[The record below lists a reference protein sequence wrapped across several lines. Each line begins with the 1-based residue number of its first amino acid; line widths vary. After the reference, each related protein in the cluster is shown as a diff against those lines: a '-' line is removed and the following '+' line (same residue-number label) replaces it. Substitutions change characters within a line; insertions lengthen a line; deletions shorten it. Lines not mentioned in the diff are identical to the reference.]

1 MHKGLTLC
9 GGWKRTL
16 SQTRSKLASEWKG
29 TLSKS
34 IALAAPQF
42 FASGTPGGLNIPD
55 QHFCKGG
62 KEHRLRL
69 ASWMVQSHQV
79 SKSASEWK
87 GTPSI
92 FIASAAPQ
100 FISSRTPGGRNTR
113 DLYVCWGGKKHC
125 LRAWFSRA
133 YSALPT
139 FAHYTPMPKL
149 AGGWKGTLSIKRNG
163 SPPRNTTER
172 TLKLY
177 VKNEGYKWRRNGKL
191 QEYGG
196 HQSYQLTP
204 HGIQGPKNE
213 KKKSKSRK
221 RKGKTSP
228 KDIEA
233 DHKNE
238 ALCDSDTSEETA
250 QIDSTLAQAE
260 RAAATLAEA
269 EQDASE
275 ALSEMWR
282 RVQPAAPTREA
293 PDGNTTAPDLFQDWS
308 CPTGMLRTWKEGP
321 ILRRKAKQACKKE
334 DDHFQEYIR
343 GGRLLRSR
351 VSRFP
356 ATMGKFHMAVQAV
369 PSCTPAS
376 PRTGEGPDGT
386 REGSIMF
393 DDDQS
398 EPDDQHKYG
407 PQPPVLL
414 SNCFQAITIMRVGL
428 QTHKVVRRMVIQ
440 RKGEVQARNG
450 MLVPKDTGPRTHD
463 DPTLGSDLKEFRTL
477 RMRFPT
483 PSASSTPSPEPQSPM
498 PSFSDY
504 LDAYL
509 RRRRHEGSR

>member
-1 MHKGLTLC
+1 MPISRKQTSNDGTELT
-9 GGWKRTL
+9 T
-16 SQTRSKLASEWKG
+16 A
-29 TLSKS
+29 
-34 IALAAPQF
+34 
-42 FASGTPGGLNIPD
+42 
-55 QHFCKGG
+55 
-62 KEHRLRL
+62 
-69 ASWMVQSHQV
+69 
-79 SKSASEWK
+79 
-87 GTPSI
+87 
-92 FIASAAPQ
+92 
-100 FISSRTPGGRNTR
+100 
-113 DLYVCWGGKKHC
+113 
-125 LRAWFSRA
+125 
-133 YSALPT
+133 
-139 FAHYTPMPKL
+139 
-149 AGGWKGTLSIKRNG
+149 
-163 SPPRNTTER
+163 
-172 TLKLY
+172 
-177 VKNEGYKWRRNGKL
+177 
-191 QEYGG
+191 
-196 HQSYQLTP
+196 
-204 HGIQGPKNE
+204 E
-213 KKKSKSRK
+213 KKRIAAAKHYRK
-221 RKGKTSP
+221 NIETIREKRRIQMAEKRQVTGICP

-238 ALCDSDTSEETA
+238 ALCDGDTSEETA

-321 ILRRKAKQACKKE
+321 ILRRKAKQACEKN
-334 DDHFQEYIR
+334 DHFQEYIR

-386 REGSIMF
+386 REGSIAF

-440 RKGEVQARNG
+440 RKGEFRPG
-450 MLVPKDTGPRTHD
+450 MACSFPKTRALA
-463 DPTLGSDLKEFRTL
+463 PTTI
-477 RMRFPT
+477 P
-483 PSASSTPSPEPQSPM
+483 
-498 PSFSDY
+498 
-504 LDAYL
+504 
-509 RRRRHEGSR
+509 HWVVI

>member
-1 MHKGLTLC
+1 MPISRKQTSNDGTELT
-9 GGWKRTL
+9 T
-16 SQTRSKLASEWKG
+16 A
-29 TLSKS
+29 
-34 IALAAPQF
+34 
-42 FASGTPGGLNIPD
+42 
-55 QHFCKGG
+55 
-62 KEHRLRL
+62 
-69 ASWMVQSHQV
+69 
-79 SKSASEWK
+79 
-87 GTPSI
+87 
-92 FIASAAPQ
+92 
-100 FISSRTPGGRNTR
+100 
-113 DLYVCWGGKKHC
+113 
-125 LRAWFSRA
+125 
-133 YSALPT
+133 
-139 FAHYTPMPKL
+139 
-149 AGGWKGTLSIKRNG
+149 
-163 SPPRNTTER
+163 
-172 TLKLY
+172 
-177 VKNEGYKWRRNGKL
+177 
-191 QEYGG
+191 
-196 HQSYQLTP
+196 
-204 HGIQGPKNE
+204 E
-213 KKKSKSRK
+213 KKRIAAAKHYRK
-221 RKGKTSP
+221 KIQMAEKRQVTGICP

-238 ALCDSDTSEETA
+238 ALCDGDTSEETA

-321 ILRRKAKQACKKE
+321 ILRRKAKQACETE

-386 REGSIMF
+386 REGSIAF

-398 EPDDQHKYG
+398 EPDDQHNEEDG
-407 PQPPVLL
+407 D
-414 SNCFQAITIMRVGL
+414 STEGR
-428 QTHKVVRRMVIQ
+428 
-440 RKGEVQARNG
+440 VQARNG
-450 MLVPKDTGPRTHD
+450 VLVPKDAGPRTHD

>member
-1 MHKGLTLC
+1 MPISRKQTSNDGTELTTAEK
-9 GGWKRTL
+9 KR
-16 SQTRSKLASEWKG
+16 
-29 TLSKS
+29 
-34 IALAAPQF
+34 IAAAKHYRKKIQM
-42 FASGTPGGLNIPD
+42 AE
-55 QHFCKGG
+55 K
-62 KEHRLRL
+62 R
-69 ASWMVQSHQV
+69 QV
-79 SKSASEWK
+79 TGIWWAPIVPTNSARH
-87 GTPSI
+87 P
-92 FIASAAPQ
+92 
-100 FISSRTPGGRNTR
+100 
-113 DLYVCWGGKKHC
+113 
-125 LRAWFSRA
+125 RAQ
-133 YSALPT
+133 
-139 FAHYTPMPKL
+139 
-149 AGGWKGTLSIKRNG
+149 KR
-163 SPPRNTTER
+163 E
-172 TLKLY
+172 
-177 VKNEGYKWRRNGKL
+177 
-191 QEYGG
+191 
-196 HQSYQLTP
+196 
-204 HGIQGPKNE
+204 
-213 KKKSKSRK
+213 KKSKSRK

-238 ALCDSDTSEETA
+238 ALCDGDTSEETA

-321 ILRRKAKQACKKE
+321 ILRRKAKQACEKE

-386 REGSIMF
+386 REGSIAF

-440 RKGEVQARNG
+440 RKGEFRPG
-450 MLVPKDTGPRTHD
+450 MACSFPKTRALA
-463 DPTLGSDLKEFRTL
+463 PTTI
-477 RMRFPT
+477 P
-483 PSASSTPSPEPQSPM
+483 
-498 PSFSDY
+498 
-504 LDAYL
+504 
-509 RRRRHEGSR
+509 HWVVI

>member
-100 FISSRTPGGRNTR
+100 FISSRTPGDETHEI
-113 DLYVCWGGKKHC
+113 L
-125 LRAWFSRA
+125 
-133 YSALPT
+133 
-139 FAHYTPMPKL
+139 PKL
-149 AGGWKGTLSIKRNG
+149 AGGGKGTLSICIVRTQYIHQYARVECNEMVIVGEIVQPPINIDIDFVPLPANHRTCQSRGNKRVTMEQKRNG
-163 SPPRNTTER
+163 SPPAKHYRKKAQKRE
-172 TLKLY
+172 
-177 VKNEGYKWRRNGKL
+177 
-191 QEYGG
+191 
-196 HQSYQLTP
+196 
-204 HGIQGPKNE
+204 
-213 KKKSKSRK
+213 KKSKSRK
-221 RKGKTSP
+221 RKGKNKP
-228 KDIEA
+228 QGHRGR
-233 DHKNE
+233 HKNE

-282 RVQPAAPTREA
+282 RVQPGGANQVQYLASQHEEEA
-293 PDGNTTAPDLFQDWS
+293 PGWQYYCARLIPRLVMS
-308 CPTGMLRTWKEGP
+308 ATGMLRDMEGGSDSEEEGEAGVQS
-321 ILRRKAKQACKKE
+321 ISE
-334 DDHFQEYIR
+334 

-351 VSRFP
+351 VSDFQRQWVNF
-356 ATMGKFHMAVQAV
+356 TWQFKQCRVG
-369 PSCTPAS
+369 TPAS
-376 PRTGEGPDGT
+376 PRTGFPSVQVKVQTELERAQVRATTTGA
-386 REGSIMF
+386 SI
-393 DDDQS
+393 
-398 EPDDQHKYG
+398 Y
-407 PQPPVLL
+407 LL
-414 SNCFQAITIMRVGL
+414 PGNHYYASRTADAQM
-428 QTHKVVRRMVIQ
+428 RRMVIQ
-440 RKGEVQARNG
+440 RKGEFRPG
-450 MLVPKDTGPRTHD
+450 MACSFPKDAGPRTHD